1 MSIYPTPLE
10 RLQLNPHGL
19 KDGDRVLLPDGTV
32 ETIYKTGFK
41 WARFSERPG
50 VALADL
56 RPYSESEAAAPRIQQ
71 LNLFP

>member
-19 KDGDRVLLPDGTV
+19 KAGDRVILPDGNV
-32 ETIYKTGFK
+32 ATIYQVGFK
-41 WARFSERPG
+41 WARFSDRPG
-50 VALADL
+50 AALADL
-56 RPYSESEAAAPRIQQ
+56 RPYSELDAGVPRIQQ